1 MSRDVMGQRLRALLQ
16 TLEPDASTVGPPLV
30 LIGRIAKSLAEPGDD
45 LAWLLLAVLTASL
58 PERQAVIDVRRRIS
72 LDGADPVL
80 RALVGSERRRI
91 ALRPRSAPT
100 VRVAQGDV
108 LVDVQHTAR
117 TGLAT
122 GIQRVVRMTLQQ
134 WVPRHDVLLVGW
146 TSRLDALRV
155 LTERE
160 RANAIH
166 GGDRDAARS
175 AKSAH
180 EVVVPWRSTYVLPEL
195 AIEEDRTSRLLAL
208 AEFSDN
214 RTAAI
219 GFDCVPLTSAETVGL
234 GMGGAFGKTLA
245 AVARFDRLAT
255 ISEAAANEYR
265 GWVNMLSGAN
275 LVGPRVHAVVLPSD
289 VDDVDDA
296 GLQRARDVLVT
307 DDLPLLFCVGSHEPR
322 KNHLAIVAAAESL
335 WRDGREFSLAF
346 VGGNS
351 WGSKEFE
358 TQVAQLVQRGRPIK
372 AVSAISDDILW
383 GGYRLARATVFP
395 SFNEGFGL
403 PVAESL
409 AVGTPVVTSNFGSMR
424 EIAEAGGAVLV
435 DPRHDEDVA
444 RGLEAVLFDEKTN
457 RRLRAEAAG
466 RPKRGWPE
474 YAAELWEMMVGS
486 PVSGSDVHP
495 TTADR
500 EHGDQ

>member
-16 TLEPDASTVGPPLV
+16 ALEPEAPNVGTRAV
-30 LIGRIAKSLAEPGDD
+30 LIGRIAKRLDRAGDD
-45 LAWLLLAVLTASL
+45 LAWLVLAVLTASL
-58 PERQAVIDVRRRIS
+58 PERQAVIDVRRAIS
-72 LDGADPVL
+72 LDGAHAVV
-80 RALVGSERRRI
+80 RAIVVSEQRRI
-91 ALRPRSAPT
+91 ALRPFSAPT
-100 VRVAQGDV
+100 VRIAQGDV
-108 LVDVQHTAR
+108 IIDVQHTAR

-134 WVPRHDVLLVGW
+134 WVPRHEVLLVGW

-155 LTERE
+155 LTDRE

-166 GGDRDAARS
+166 GGDRAAAS
-175 AKSAH
+175 AKSVR
-180 EVVVPWRSTYVLPEL
+180 EVVVPWRSTFMLPEL
-195 AIEEDRTSRLLAL
+195 ATEEARTSRMLAL

-245 AVARFDRLAT
+245 AVARFDRLAA

-265 GWVNMLSGAN
+265 GWASMLSGAN
-275 LVGPRVHAVVLPSD
+275 LTGPRVEAVVLPSD
-289 VDDVDDA
+289 VGEVDEA

-322 KNHLAIVAAAESL
+322 KNHLAVVAAAELL
-335 WRDGREFSLAF
+335 WRKGREFSLAF

-351 WGSKEFE
+351 WGGKEFE
-358 TQVAQLVQRGRPIK
+358 AQVAQLVQRGRPIK
-372 AVSAISDDILW
+372 SVSAISDDILW

-424 EIAEAGGAVLV
+424 EIAEAGGAILV
-435 DPRHDEDVA
+435 DPRRDEEVA
-444 RGLEAVLFDEKTN
+444 QGLDAALFDEETN
-457 RRLRAEAAG
+457 RRLRADAAM
-466 RPKRGWPE
+466 RPRRGWRE
-474 YAAELWEMMVGS
+474 YADELWEMMVGE
-486 PVSGSDVHP
+486 P
-495 TTADR
+495 TTDSRVDSTITNR
-500 EHGDQ
+500 EHGDA